1 MKFIHIADIHLGA
14 KPVQGETREE
24 DRENESWQAFKEVIS
39 RARQEQVQIL
49 LIAGDLFHR
58 QPLVRELK
66 EVNAQFS
73 TIPQTQVV
81 LIAGNRDYLTAESCY
96 QTFPW
101 GENVHFLKQSHMEY
115 VELEGLDT
123 RVYGFSYW
131 QREITEPM
139 YQDIKVK
146 DGDYCNIL
154 LGHGGD
160 EKHIP
165 FRSNDFDKSA
175 FDYVAFGHIHKPVEI
190 VKDKVVMAGALQP
203 VDCSDTGEH
212 GYFQGEI
219 KDHVCKTEFVPLHY
233 CEYVPLIL
241 KVSPEITQSALQEY
255 VLSRIRVAP
264 KYQKFRI
271 TLKGFCDEEHP
282 VDANQLRSMEQVVQ
296 VTDRCC
302 ADYDFEKLKLQ
313 YGQQILGRYIRTLE
327 EMPQNE
333 VTKKAL
339 YYGVEALMAE

>member
-14 KPVQGETREE
+14 EPGRGRTIGE
-24 DRENESWQAFKEVIS
+24 ENRSYSWQAFKEVIN

-73 TIPQTQVV
+73 MLPQTQVV
-81 LIAGNRDYLTAESCY
+81 LIAGNRDYLAPESCY
-96 QTFPW
+96 QTFSW
-101 GENVHFLKQSHMEY
+101 AENVHFLKQERMEY

-131 QREITEPM
+131 RREISEPL
-139 YQDIKVK
+139 YQEVNIKE
-146 DGDYCNIL
+146 GDYCNIL

-165 FRSNDFDKSA
+165 FQTNDFVKSA

-190 VKDKVVMAGALQP
+190 VKNKVVMAGALQP

-219 KDHVCKTEFVPLHY
+219 KDHVCEVKFIPLHF
-233 CEYVPLIL
+233 CEYVSLNL
-241 KVSPEITQSALQEY
+241 KVSPEITQSALREY
-255 VLSRIRVAP
+255 VTTRICMAP
-264 KYQKFRI
+264 KYQKFRL

-282 VDANQLRSMEQVVQ
+282 VDAEQLRNIEQVEQ
-296 VTDRCC
+296 VIDKCR